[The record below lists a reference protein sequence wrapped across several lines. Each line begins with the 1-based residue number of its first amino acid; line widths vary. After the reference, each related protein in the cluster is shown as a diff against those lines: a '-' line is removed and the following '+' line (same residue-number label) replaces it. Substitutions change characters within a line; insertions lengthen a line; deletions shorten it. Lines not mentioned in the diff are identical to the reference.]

1 MRDLESVTIMG
12 VVRLILAVHTSITA
26 TDYKSFVA
34 YVKTN
39 PGKVKFGT
47 NGVGSGA
54 HLAGEL
60 FKRMAGV
67 NFVHIPYRT
76 TPQTLN
82 DLQFGQIGMMVGTHT
97 LLGPYITAVT
107 FKGIAATTVKRSSI
121 LPDLPTFDEMG
132 LKEYDASSW
141 TSMYAPKGTPK
152 AIIDRL
158 NRAAST
164 ALADRKVLKRFEQLG
179 IIALREMGTSYL
191 STYLQQDI
199 RKWSEILNSASK

>member
-1 MRDLESVTIMG
+1 
-12 VVRLILAVHTSITA
+12 
-26 TDYKSFVA
+26 
-34 YVKTN
+34 
-39 PGKVKFGT
+39 
-47 NGVGSGA
+47 
-54 HLAGEL
+54 
-60 FKRMAGV
+60 
-67 NFVHIPYRT
+67 
-76 TPQTLN
+76 
-82 DLQFGQIGMMVGTHT
+82 MMVGTHA

-158 NRAAST
+158 KGAVST
-164 ALADRKVLKRFEQLG
+164 ALADRKVLKRFEQLR